1 MKCENCLHFGVCVY
15 VRMLPREIR
24 DDDNFKCP
32 DFADKSR
39 DVKEFAKFII
49 DKAGQAKI
57 HFMDIPDCAEE
68 FTRAER
74 KRHK

>member
-1 MKCENCLHFGVCVY
+1 MKCNNCLHFGVCVY
-15 VRMLPREIR
+15 VRMLPGEIR

-32 DFADKSR
+32 DFADGSR
-39 DVKEFAKFII
+39 DRKVHVMNIT
-49 DKAGQAKI
+49 
-57 HFMDIPDCAEE
+57 DCAEE